1 MNKKTNIAE
10 IARIAGVSTATVSYV
25 INDLDKVSEKTKQR
39 IRKIMADLDYIP
51 SLNARSL
58 SNGQTKLIGV
68 TLPLI
73 APSDTTGS
81 LLETNPF
88 FAEYLGEIHK
98 VISAYEYDLLLSGI
112 QSKGKYKNWI
122 KSRGLDGIIL
132 LGYYP
137 TDIYEEVKALN
148 IPTVLTDVYESYA
161 HDFHSINTDDIEG
174 SYLATKHMIE
184 LGHKKIGFVGGNIQE
199 SPIHNNRYLGYGKAM
214 LEANLTINN
223 DYVFETLTTFEG
235 GVTLANR
242 LMAGKVDLTALIVD
256 ADIVA
261 LGVMKTCQ
269 DAGKKIPEELSIV
282 GFDDIQ
288 AASFTS
294 PGLTTIRQFISK
306 KGEIAAN
313 LIMKDILANTRTTES
328 KTVKSQLI
336 IRGST
341 CPISQSKKK

>member
-10 IARIAGVSTATVSYV
+10 IARLAGVSTATVSYV
-25 INDLDKVSEKTKQR
+25 INDVGKVSEKTKIR
-39 IRKIMADLDYIP
+39 IREIMAELDYIP
-51 SLNARSL
+51 SINARSL

-73 APSDTTGS
+73 APSDTTGT

-88 FAEYLGEIHK
+88 FSEYLGEIHK
-98 VISAYEYDLLLSGI
+98 VISSYGYDILLSGI
-112 QSKGKYKNWI
+112 QVKGKYKNWI

-132 LGYYP
+132 LGSYP
-137 TDIYEEVKALN
+137 PDIYEEVKTLN

-161 HDFHSINTDDIEG
+161 NDFHSVNTDDAEG
-174 SYLATKHMIE
+174 AYLATKHLIN
-184 LGHKKIGFVGGNIQE
+184 LGHKKIGFVGGSIKE

-214 LEANLTINN
+214 LEANLKINN
-223 DYVFETLTTFEG
+223 DCIFETLTTFEG
-235 GVTLANR
+235 GLSLASR
-242 LMAGKVDLTALIVD
+242 LMKEKTELTALFVD

-261 LGVMKTCQ
+261 LGMMKACQ
-269 DAGKKIPEELSIV
+269 DAGRKIPDELSIV

-328 KTVKSQLI
+328 KVVKSRLI
-336 IRGST
+336 VRGST
-341 CPISQSKKK
+341 KPLNE

>member
-1 MNKKTNIAE
+1 MKENRKPNIAL
-10 IARIAGVSTATVSYV
+10 IAKLAGVSTATVSYV
-25 INDLDKVSEKTKQR
+25 INDKDKVSEKTKAR
-39 IRKIMADLDYIP
+39 IIEIMSELDYIP

-58 SNGQTKLIGV
+58 SNGKTRLIGV

-98 VISAYEYDLLLSGI
+98 VISSYDYDILLSGI
-112 QSKGKYKNWI
+112 QVKGKYKNWI

-132 LGYYP
+132 LGTYP
-137 TDIYEEVKALN
+137 PDIYEEVKELN
-148 IPTVLTDVYESYA
+148 IPAVLTDVYEFYTK
-161 HDFHSINTDDIEG
+161 DFHSINTDDAEG
-174 SYLATKHMIE
+174 SYFATKHLIE
-184 LGHKKIGFVGGNIQE
+184 LGHKQIGFVGGSIKK

-214 LEANLTINN
+214 LEAGLTINN
-223 DYVFETLTTFEG
+223 DCVFETLTTFEG
-235 GVTLANR
+235 GVKFAS
-242 LMAGKVDLTALIVD
+242 KVIQEKLPFTALVVD

-261 LGVMKTCQ
+261 LGVMKTFQ
-269 DAGKKIPEELSIV
+269 DAGFKIPDQLSIV

-288 AASFTS
+288 ASSFTS

-306 KGEIAAN
+306 KGEMAAT
-313 LIMKDILANTRTTES
+313 LIMKDILANTRTTETKMVQS
-328 KTVKSQLI
+328 KLI

-341 CPISQSKKK
+341 KKLEPKH